1 MILYIN
7 SKARIPVLR
16 DTISRSYSLTDSK
29 LHTRSRA
36 HHRYNKTTTPWRKQR
51 TSATSVFPISMTNPT
66 FWRKSW
72 KQRNYTALYYRV
84 AFPWHVASSKLQT
97 LKGPSGPHPV
107 RDQNQR
113 RRDGEKESR
122 EGNGGGFTRVS
133 WIQFPMMVL
142 VNNEGKYTKI
152 TNFMNPAQG
161 QMETIT

>member
-1 MILYIN
+1 MILHIN

-36 HHRYNKTTTPWRKQR
+36 HHRYKKTTTPWRKQR
-51 TSATSVFPISMTNPT
+51 TSATTPTSVFPISMTDPT

-84 AFPWHVASSKLQT
+84 AFPWHVGDVASSKLQT

-113 RRDGEKESR
+113 RRDDAEEKDEASRGWDDGSSEQRGE
-122 EGNGGGFTRVS
+122 
-133 WIQFPMMVL
+133 
-142 VNNEGKYTKI
+142 YTKI

>member
-16 DTISRSYSLTDSK
+16 DTLSRSYSLTDSK

-36 HHRYNKTTTPWRKQR
+36 HHRYKKTTTPWRKQR
-51 TSATSVFPISMTNPT
+51 TSATSVFPISMTDPT

-113 RRDGEKESR
+113 RRDDAEEKDEA
-122 EGNGGGFTRVS
+122 TRVS

-142 VNNEGKYTKI
+142 VNNEGNTPKSRTLWIRRKDRWK
-152 TNFMNPAQG
+152 P
-161 QMETIT
+161 

>member
-36 HHRYNKTTTPWRKQR
+36 HHRYKKTTTPWRKQR
-51 TSATSVFPISMTNPT
+51 TSATSVFPISMTDPR

-84 AFPWHVASSKLQT
+84 AFPWRVASSKLQT

-113 RRDGEKESR
+113 RRDGR
-122 EGNGGGFTRVS
+122 GGKGWGFTRVS

-142 VNNEGKYTKI
+142 VNNEGNTPKSRTLWIRRKDRWK
-152 TNFMNPAQG
+152 P
-161 QMETIT
+161 